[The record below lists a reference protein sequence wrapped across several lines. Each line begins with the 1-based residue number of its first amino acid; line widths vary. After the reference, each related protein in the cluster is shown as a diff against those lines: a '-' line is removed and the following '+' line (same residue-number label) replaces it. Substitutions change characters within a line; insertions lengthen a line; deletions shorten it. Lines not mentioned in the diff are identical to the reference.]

1 MMPPLWDN
9 TSTLRPFEMSILF
22 GEYMADREQRMVWI
36 DLEMTGLNIDKESII
51 EIATI
56 ITDGEL
62 NIIAHG
68 PNLAI
73 TVDESLIEG
82 MDEWN
87 TTHHFESGL
96 VKRIREQG
104 VDLSEAEEMTLDF
117 LKEWVDHNAAP
128 LCGNS
133 VWNDRRF
140 LEKEMPLVADYLHY
154 RMIDVST
161 VKELARRWYPEVEKY
176 PKKGAHL
183 ALDDI
188 IESVEE
194 LDYFRTKVFR

>member
-1 MMPPLWDN
+1 M
-9 TSTLRPFEMSILF
+9 
-22 GEYMADREQRMVWI
+22 GEREQRLVWI
-36 DLEMTGLNIDKESII
+36 DLEMTGLDIEKESII

-68 PNLAI
+68 PNVAI
-73 TVDESLIEG
+73 TVEESLIEG

-96 VKRIREQG
+96 VDRIREQG
-104 VDLSEAEEMTLDF
+104 VSLADAEKMTLDF
-117 LKEWVDHNAAP
+117 LKEWVDPNTAP

-140 LEKEMPLVADYLHY
+140 LEKEMPNVAEYLHY

-161 VKELARRWYPEVEKY
+161 IKELARRWYPEVDKY

-194 LDYFRTKVFR
+194 LEYFRTKIFR

>member
-1 MMPPLWDN
+1 
-9 TSTLRPFEMSILF
+9 
-22 GEYMADREQRMVWI
+22 MAEREQRMVWI
-36 DLEMTGLNIDKESII
+36 DLEMTGLNIEKESII

-62 NIIAHG
+62 NILAHG
-68 PNLAI
+68 PNVAI
-73 TVDESLIEG
+73 TVDEILIEE

-87 TTHHFESGL
+87 TTHHFGSGL
-96 VKRIREQG
+96 VNRIRENG
-104 VDLSEAEEMTLDF
+104 VDLMDAEQMTLEF
-117 LKEWVDHNAAP
+117 LKKWVDPNTAP

-140 LEKEMPLVADYLHY
+140 LEKEMPKVAEYLHY

-161 VKELARRWYPEVEKY
+161 VKELARRWYPEVDKY

-194 LDYFRTKVFR
+194 LDYFRNKVFR

>member
-1 MMPPLWDN
+1 
-9 TSTLRPFEMSILF
+9 
-22 GEYMADREQRMVWI
+22 V
-36 DLEMTGLNIDKESII
+36 
-51 EIATI
+51 
-56 ITDGEL
+56 
-62 NIIAHG
+62 
-68 PNLAI
+68 AI

-104 VDLSEAEEMTLDF
+104 VNLSEAENMTLDF
-117 LKEWVDHNAAP
+117 LKEWVDPNTAP

-161 VKELARRWYPEVEKY
+161 VKELARRWYPEVDKY

-194 LDYFRTKVFR
+194 LDYFRSKVFK

>member
-1 MMPPLWDN
+1 M
-9 TSTLRPFEMSILF
+9 
-22 GEYMADREQRMVWI
+22 GEREQRLVWI
-36 DLEMTGLNIDKESII
+36 DLEMTGLDIEKESII

-68 PNLAI
+68 PNVAI
-73 TVDESLIEG
+73 TVEESLIEG

-96 VKRIREQG
+96 VDRIREQG
-104 VDLSEAEEMTLDF
+104 VSLADAEKMTLDF
-117 LKEWVDHNAAP
+117 LKEWVDPNTAP

-140 LEKEMPLVADYLHY
+140 LEKEMPNVAEYLHY

-161 VKELARRWYPEVEKY
+161 VKELARRWYPEVDKY

-194 LDYFRTKVFR
+194 LNYFRDKVFR

>member
-1 MMPPLWDN
+1 M
-9 TSTLRPFEMSILF
+9 
-22 GEYMADREQRMVWI
+22 GEREQRLVWI
-36 DLEMTGLNIDKESII
+36 DLEMTGLDIEKESII

-68 PNLAI
+68 PNVAI

-96 VKRIREQG
+96 VDRIREQG
-104 VDLSEAEEMTLDF
+104 VSLIDAEKRTLDF
-117 LKEWVDHNAAP
+117 LKEWVDPNTAP

-140 LEKEMPLVADYLHY
+140 LEKEMPNVAEYLHY

-161 VKELARRWYPEVEKY
+161 VKELARRWYPEVDKY

-194 LDYFRTKVFR
+194 LEYFRDKVFR

>member
-1 MMPPLWDN
+1 M
-9 TSTLRPFEMSILF
+9 
-22 GEYMADREQRMVWI
+22 GEREQRLVWI
-36 DLEMTGLNIDKESII
+36 DLEMTGLDIEKESII

-68 PNLAI
+68 PNVAI

-96 VKRIREQG
+96 VDRIREQG
-104 VDLSEAEEMTLDF
+104 VSLADAEKMTLDF
-117 LKEWVDHNAAP
+117 LKEWVDPNTAP

-140 LEKEMPLVADYLHY
+140 LEKEMPNVAEYLHY

-161 VKELARRWYPEVEKY
+161 VKELARRWYPEVDKY

-194 LDYFRTKVFR
+194 LNYFRDKVFR

>member
-1 MMPPLWDN
+1 
-9 TSTLRPFEMSILF
+9 
-22 GEYMADREQRMVWI
+22 MADRGQRMVWI
-36 DLEMTGLNIDKESII
+36 DLEMTGLDIEKESII

-62 NIIAHG
+62 NILAHG
-68 PNLAI
+68 PNVAI

-104 VDLSEAEEMTLDF
+104 VNLSEAENMTLDF
-117 LKEWVDHNAAP
+117 LKEWVDPNTAP

-140 LEKEMPLVADYLHY
+140 LEKEMPLVAEYLHY

-161 VKELARRWYPEVEKY
+161 VKELARRWYPEVDKY

-194 LDYFRTKVFR
+194 LDYFRSKVFK

>member
-1 MMPPLWDN
+1 
-9 TSTLRPFEMSILF
+9 
-22 GEYMADREQRMVWI
+22 MADREQRMVWI

-117 LKEWVDHNAAP
+117 LKEWVDHNTAP

>member
-1 MMPPLWDN
+1 MYSPRWDN
-9 TSTLRPFEMSILF
+9 TSTLRPFEKMREF
-22 GEYMADREQRMVWI
+22 GEYMGEREQRLVWI
-36 DLEMTGLNIDKESII
+36 DLEMTGLDIEKESII

-68 PNLAI
+68 PNVAI

-96 VKRIREQG
+96 VERIREQG
-104 VDLSEAEEMTLDF
+104 VSLIDAEKRTLDF
-117 LKEWVDHNAAP
+117 LKEWVDPNTAP

-140 LEKEMPLVADYLHY
+140 LEKEMPNVAEYLHY

-161 VKELARRWYPEVEKY
+161 VKELARRWYPEVDKY

-194 LDYFRTKVFR
+194 LEYFRDKVFR

>member
-1 MMPPLWDN
+1 
-9 TSTLRPFEMSILF
+9 
-22 GEYMADREQRMVWI
+22 MADRGQRMVWI
-36 DLEMTGLNIDKESII
+36 DLEMTGLDIEKESII

-62 NIIAHG
+62 NILAHG
-68 PNLAI
+68 PNVAI
-73 TVDESLIEG
+73 TVVESLIEG

-104 VDLSEAEEMTLDF
+104 VNLSEAENMTLDF
-117 LKEWVDHNAAP
+117 LKEWVDPNTAP

-133 VWNDRRF
+133 VWNDRRV

-161 VKELARRWYPEVEKY
+161 VKELARRWYPEVDKY

-194 LDYFRTKVFR
+194 LDYFRSKVFK